1 MSRRVPAVVLPATAA
16 LAILAGLLARY
27 AMGDAVAAHTIW
39 RISLFLTATPLL
51 WRLVGSIR
59 HGQFATD
66 IVASLA
72 ILGAIALDQPLAGLV
87 VVLMQSGG
95 ESLEVYAAGRASRA
109 VRALEEAAPRVAH
122 RLTNAGLEDIAVD
135 AVTPGDRLLVRPGEM
150 IPCDATVLD
159 GDSHVDTSSLTGEA
173 VPVRAVAGVT
183 FPSGSLNLEG
193 PITLRATARARES
206 QYARIV
212 DLVRSAQEQKAPMQR
227 MADRYAA
234 WFTPVTLAVCLVA
247 WLISRD
253 PTRVLAVLVVATPCP
268 LILATPVALIG
279 GINRAARRGLIFR
292 SGTALEQLG
301 GVTAAVFDKTG
312 TLTIGRPRVRTVG
325 AVPPWTEAEVLRL
338 AASVERGSGHLLARS
353 VVEAGEE
360 AGLPLIEPRG
370 VVEAPGRGVSGQVGT
385 HQVSIGARSFINE
398 RHPRAEAAM
407 AAFEAAEGRPEV
419 LRAWVAIDGT
429 WAGTV
434 DYADQLRP
442 GLAELLATLGTAGV
456 RRTILLSGDTQA
468 NADAVAR
475 SVGIPTA
482 FGNLLPPDKVATV
495 RQLLAEGERVLMVG
509 DGTNDAPALSAAT
522 VGVVLAA
529 HGGGIAAEAADV
541 VLLADDLTLVA
552 AGIAISRRTLRIA
565 RLSIWAGLGL
575 SGMAMLA
582 AAAGYVPP
590 TLGAVLQEGIDVAA
604 ILNALRAAAPAGRL
618 APGTPRGVPIPKA
631 GFEPV
636 EAHAN
641 IHVHAEQAS
650 R

>member
-1 MSRRVPAVVLPATAA
+1 MTPRMPAAALPAAAA
-16 LAILAGLLARY
+16 LAIAAGLLVRY
-27 AMGDAVAAHTIW
+27 GLGDAPTAHAIL
-39 RISLFLTATPLL
+39 RISLFLTAAPLL

-59 HGQFATD
+59 RGQFATD

-122 RLTNAGLEDIAVD
+122 RLTDAGVEDLPVD
-135 AVTPGDRLLVRPGEM
+135 AIVPGDRLLVRPGEM
-150 IPCDATVLD
+150 IPCDAVVLD

-173 VPVRAVAGVT
+173 VPVRATAGVA

-193 PITLRATARARES
+193 AIVLRATAAARES

-227 MADRYAA
+227 LADRYAA

-247 WLISRD
+247 WLVSGD

-279 GINRAARRGLIFR
+279 GINLAARQGLIFR

-301 GVTAAVFDKTG
+301 GITAAIFDKTG
-312 TLTIGRPRVRTVG
+312 TLTIGRPRVQTVV
-325 AVPPWTEAEVLRL
+325 ALPPWPEAEVLRL
-338 AASVERGSGHLLARS
+338 AASVEQGSGHLLART

-360 AGLPLIEPRG
+360 AGLVLSEPRG
-370 VVEAPGRGVSGQVGT
+370 IVEAPGRGVSGRVGA
-385 HQVSIGARSFINE
+385 HQVSVGARSFIAE
-398 RHPRAEAAM
+398 RHPEAEPAM
-407 AAFEAAEGRPEV
+407 AAFAAEGRADV
-419 LRAWVAIDGT
+419 LRAWVAVDGT
-429 WAGTV
+429 LAGTV
-434 DYADQLRP
+434 DYADELRP
-442 GLAELLATLGTAGV
+442 GLAQLFATLRAAGV
-456 RRTILLSGDTQA
+456 RRTLLLSGDTQA

-475 SVGIPTA
+475 AVGIPTA

-552 AGIAISRRTLRIA
+552 DGIAISRRTIRIA
-565 RLSIWAGLGL
+565 RISIWAGLGL
-575 SGMAMLA
+575 SGIAMVA

-618 APGTPRGVPIPKA
+618 ARPARRGVPIPERR
-631 GFEPV
+631 FEP
-636 EAHAN
+636 A
-641 IHVHAEQAS
+641 HVHPEQS
-650 R
+650 VP

>member
-1 MSRRVPAVVLPATAA
+1 MTRPVPAAALPAAAA
-16 LAILAGLLARY
+16 LAILAGVLVRFGLDNAP
-27 AMGDAVAAHTIW
+27 AAHAIW
-39 RISLFLTATPLL
+39 RISLFLTAAPLL
-51 WRLVGSIR
+51 WRLAASIR
-59 HGQFATD
+59 RGQFATD

-72 ILGAIALDQPLAGLV
+72 ILGAIVLDQPLAGLV
-87 VVLMQSGG
+87 VVLMQAGG

-109 VRALEEAAPRVAH
+109 VRALEDAAPRVAH
-122 RLTNAGLEDIAVD
+122 RLTAGSVEDLPVD
-135 AVTPGDRLLVRPGEM
+135 AIAPGDELLVRPGEM
-150 IPCDATVLD
+150 IPCDAVVLD

-173 VPVRAVAGVT
+173 VPVRARAGVA

-193 PITLRATARARES
+193 PITLRATARARAS

-227 MADRYAA
+227 IADRYAA
-234 WFTPVTLAVCLVA
+234 WFTPATLAVCLVA
-247 WLISRD
+247 WVVSRD
-253 PTRVLAVLVVATPCP
+253 TTRVLAVLVVATPCP

-279 GINRAARRGLIFR
+279 GINRAARLGLIFR

-301 GVTAAVFDKTG
+301 GVTAAIFDKTG
-312 TLTIGRPRVRTVG
+312 TLTIGRPRVRTVV
-325 AVPPWTEAEVLRL
+325 AVQPWTEAEVLRL
-338 AASVERGSGHLLARS
+338 AASVEQGSGHLLART

-360 AGLPLIEPRG
+360 AGLPLSEPRG
-370 VVEAPGRGVSGQVGT
+370 VVEAPGRGVSGRVGD
-385 HQVSIGARSFINE
+385 HQVSIGARSFIGE
-398 RHPRAEAAM
+398 LHPQAGAAM
-407 AAFEAAEGRPEV
+407 ALFATAGGPADV

-429 WAGTV
+429 LAGTV

-442 GLAELLATLGTAGV
+442 GLAELFATLAASGV

-475 SVGIPTA
+475 TVGIPTA
-482 FGNLLPPDKVATV
+482 FGDLLPPDKVATV
-495 RQLLAEGERVLMVG
+495 RQLLAQGERVLMVG

-552 AGIAISRRTLRIA
+552 EGIAISRRTVRIA

-575 SGMAMLA
+575 SGIAMAA

-590 TLGAVLQEGIDVAA
+590 TLGAVLQEAIDVAA

-618 APGTPRGVPIPKA
+618 ARRTPRGVPIPERRL
-631 GFEPV
+631 EP
-636 EAHAN
+636 AHA
-641 IHVHAEQAS
+641 HAEQSA
-650 R
+650 

>member
-1 MSRRVPAVVLPATAA
+1 MTRRMPAAALPAAAA
-16 LAILAGLLARY
+16 LAIVAGVLVRY
-27 AMGDAVAAHTIW
+27 GLGNPPAAHAIW
-39 RISLFLTATPLL
+39 RISLVLTATPLL
-51 WRLVGSIR
+51 WRLAGRIR
-59 HGQFATD
+59 RGQFATD

-122 RLTNAGLEDIAVD
+122 RLTDAGVEDLPVD
-135 AVTPGDRLLVRPGEM
+135 AVAPGDRLLVRPGEM
-150 IPCDATVLD
+150 IPCDAVVLD

-173 VPVRAVAGVT
+173 VPIRASAGVA

-193 PITLRATARARES
+193 PITLRATAAARES

-227 MADRYAA
+227 MADRYAT
-234 WFTPVTLAVCLVA
+234 WFTPVTLAACLVA
-247 WLISRD
+247 WLASGD
-253 PTRVLAVLVVATPCP
+253 STRVLAVLVVATPCP

-279 GINRAARRGLIFR
+279 GINLAARQGLIFR

-301 GVTAAVFDKTG
+301 GVTAAIFDKTG
-312 TLTIGRPRVRTVG
+312 TLTIGRPRVRTVL

-338 AASVERGSGHLLARS
+338 AASVEQGSGHLLART

-360 AGLPLIEPRG
+360 AGLSLSEPRG
-370 VVEAPGRGVSGQVGT
+370 VVEAPGRGVSGRVGA
-385 HQVSIGARSFINE
+385 HQVSIGARSFIGE
-398 RHPRAEAAM
+398 LHPDTETAM
-407 AAFEAAEGRPEV
+407 AAFAVAEGRSDV
-419 LRAWVAIDGT
+419 LRAWVTVDGA

-442 GLAELLATLGTAGV
+442 GLAELFATLGAAGV

-482 FGNLLPPDKVATV
+482 FGDLLPPDKVATV
-495 RQLLAEGERVLMVG
+495 RELLAEGERVLMVG

-552 AGIAISRRTLRIA
+552 AGIAISRRTVRIA

-575 SGMAMLA
+575 SGVAMVA

-590 TLGAVLQEGIDVAA
+590 TLGAVLQEAIDVAA
-604 ILNALRAAAPAGRL
+604 IMNALRAAAPARGL
-618 APGTPRGVPIPKA
+618 ARPTRRGVPIPERRI
-631 GFEPV
+631 EPD
-636 EAHAN
+636 HA
-641 IHVHAEQAS
+641 HAEQSA